1 MECVESGRRREDV
14 APVHW
19 RVHQAGL
26 QRWRPGRSTELQ
38 RPVRPDEIVRAAQE
52 VDVPVEL
59 VGATG
64 VAGRAT
70 AQVRRALAN
79 REVETLDERGVQGL
93 GILRLPPRSLQP
105 TRRADPPAPFDSDD
119 AIVPPSLEHVTID
132 ARRPK
137 EALTHPNGVLE
148 PLGRDQREAHHASA
162 EDDVVEDG
170 RGGSRGAAA
179 EHAPGPQSGTHLD
192 GRTPPCGSALGADE
206 RLSCQRPRRSTRKIA
221 QEPPDGRYEPER
233 RLCVAQLPVRDPR
246 SERSTRKIAQEPPD
260 DAGTNESERRLCVA
274 QLPVRDRRVV
284 CADPM
289 NCKVALKQAQSRS
302 TASCSISS
310 AWVVSCRATY
320 QEGLSR
326 ILHRFGVDED
336 QDLQEA
342 AAPTPDRPAVP
353 RRPGRAGHGPL
364 KGSPSVAGFP
374 TSEPQKSRGA
384 GLSQPYGTTAKSEIR
399 ASLCSSGC
407 PFAHTR
413 CRSFGAASRRTG

>member
-26 QRWRPGRSTELQ
+26 QRWRPGRSTALQ
-38 RPVRPDEIVRAAQE
+38 RPVRPDDIVRAAQE

-79 REVETLDERGVQGL
+79 RAGETLDERGVQGL

-233 RLCVAQLPVRDPR
+233 RLCVAQLPVRD
-246 SERSTRKIAQEPPD
+246 
-260 DAGTNESERRLCVA
+260 
-274 QLPVRDRRVV
+274 RRVV
-284 CADPM
+284 CADL